1 MHLPI
6 ILAHG
11 VLGGWDELIFLGVG
25 AIFLTM
31 MGISWVKSRN
41 STLPLESPETPAT
54 SETAPTPP
62 ASETDTPDHFHLE

>member
-11 VLGGWDELIFLGVG
+11 ALGGWDELVFLGVA
-25 AIFLTM
+25 AIFVTM

-41 STLPLESPETPAT
+41 TTLPLEDPEKPAA
-54 SETAPTPP
+54 SEPTPT
-62 ASETDTPDHFHLE
+62 ASETDTPDHFRLE

>member
-11 VLGGWDELIFLGVG
+11 ALGGWDELIFLGVA

-41 STLPLESPETPAT
+41 STLPLENPEKPADRESTSTPPET
-54 SETAPTPP
+54 E
-62 ASETDTPDHFHLE
+62 TPDHFRLE

>member
-11 VLGGWDELIFLGVG
+11 ALGGWDELIFLGVG
-25 AIFLTM
+25 AIFITM

-41 STLPLESPETPAT
+41 STVPLEEPEKTVP
-54 SETAPTPP
+54 SEPAPTE
-62 ASETDTPDHFHLE
+62 SDTDSPDHFRLE